1 MAISL
6 PCSTTIVFIV
16 LVMRNRAHTTAIS
29 VIRPKSAM
37 SWLKVVWPG
46 HEPVAR
52 VTGSPAKGD
61 NPVWAAR

>member
-16 LVMRNRAHTTAIS
+16 LAMRNRAHTTAIT
-29 VIRPKSAM
+29 VITRKSAM
-37 SWLKVVWPG
+37 SWLKMDWPG

-52 VTGSPAKGD
+52 VRGNPTKGD
-61 NPVWAAR
+61 DPVWAVR